1 MITTHHRSLR
11 GNTATCCMH
20 AANRTSRRE
29 IFTRNEVIKRVREED
44 LRAIQLERQ
53 KNQFRPNKSFV
64 RVANVRQFKGGY
76 KIVGIAPLLPLTNME
91 LKRGLKHLGFTGIRR
106 GELVTTL

>member
-1 MITTHHRSLR
+1 MITTSHRPLRSNMSL
-11 GNTATCCMH
+11 CCMH

-29 IFTRNEVIKRVREED
+29 IFTRTEIVKRVREED
-44 LRAIQLERQ
+44 LREIELERE
-53 KNQFRPNKSFV
+53 KNRFRPNKSFV

-91 LKRGLKHLGFTGIRR
+91 LKVALRFRGFTGFRKGGMIFN
-106 GELVTTL
+106 L